1 MDKVFVLI
9 PAFNEEFSIG
19 KVVKDLKKNGYENI
33 LVVDDGS
40 SDNTKEAA
48 EKAGA
53 LVLRHVINRGQ
64 GAALQTGMS
73 YLKDK
78 ADVVI
83 HFDADGQHDP
93 RQISRFLKKIKRYD
107 IVLGSRF
114 LDSSSNVPLSKRV
127 LLKAAIFVSFVMTG
141 LRLTDTHNGFRAL
154 NKKALQRI
162 YLNQDDMAHAT
173 EILDQIKS
181 NNLKYCEVPVTIKYT
196 RYSMSKGQSLLNSVR
211 ILLKNFYHKFIR

>member
-1 MDKVFVLI
+1 
-9 PAFNEEFSIG
+9 
-19 KVVKDLKKNGYENI
+19 
-33 LVVDDGS
+33 
-40 SDNTKEAA
+40 
-48 EKAGA
+48 
-53 LVLRHVINRGQ
+53 
-64 GAALQTGMS
+64 
-73 YLKDK
+73 
-78 ADVVI
+78 
-83 HFDADGQHDP
+83 
-93 RQISRFLKKIKRYD
+93 
-107 IVLGSRF
+107 
-114 LDSSSNVPLSKRV
+114 
-127 LLKAAIFVSFVMTG
+127 MTG

>member
-9 PAFNEEFSIG
+9 PAFNEEYSIG

-53 LVLRHVINRGQ
+53 FVLRHVINRGQ

-78 ADVVI
+78 ADAVI

-107 IVLGSRF
+107 IILGSRF
-114 LDSSSNVPLSKRV
+114 LDHSSNVPLSKRV
-127 LLKAAIFVSFVMTG
+127 LLKAAIIVSFVMTG

-162 YLNQDDMAHAT
+162 HLNQDDMAHAT

-196 RYSMSKGQSLLNSVR
+196 RYSMRKGQSVFNSVR
-211 ILLKNFYHKFIR
+211 ILLKNFYHKFIK